1 MKEIKAII
9 RPIKLD
15 AVLRALHEH
24 PDFPGITVS
33 EVRGFGKVANRDADN
48 GPAYGTV
55 EMTELVCIIDDAHA
69 DEVAELIQSTATTGR
84 PGDGQIVIRALDTV
98 IRIRTGDRST

>member
-33 EVRGFGKVANRDADN
+33 EVRGFGKVASKVANG

-55 EMTELVCIIDDAHA
+55 EMTKLECIIDDEHA

-84 PGDGQIVIRALDTV
+84 PGDGQIVIRKLESV
-98 IRIRTGDRST
+98 IRIRTGDRSG

>member
-24 PDFPGITVS
+24 PDFPGVTVS
-33 EVRGFGKVANRDADN
+33 EVRGFGKVASKDSQS
-48 GPAYGTV
+48 GPAYGSV
-55 EMTELVCIIDDAHA
+55 EMTKLVCIIDDEHA
-69 DEVAELIQSTATTGR
+69 DEVAEVIQSTATTGR
-84 PGDGQIVIRALDTV
+84 PGDGQLVIRALESV
-98 IRIRTGDRST
+98 IRIRTGDRSG